1 MPNFFQCMDTVSQT
15 IWIKLMTKHGCKF
28 DPPRQHP
35 VNLEAKFEDIDDI
48 ERQMTIIPGFDRSD
62 E

>member
-1 MPNFFQCMDTVSQT
+1 MDTVSQT